1 MDGRISRGKLV
12 ATLVFF
18 WTGLTWAGSTAPPAQ
33 DFDGGLDARKVL
45 RQAREALASGPMEG
59 VAVGGAGQR
68 ETRDAGAEH
77 GASIRIE
84 TLHGDGYFWRLAEPR
99 WGYRG
104 GIWEGLYP
112 GQEAALAFAPDGER
126 DGGSLRL
133 TLALDECS
141 EAQRR
146 ARGEECAHLVT
157 VALEEGEARPALVVL
172 PRAFERAQALVR
184 VSSPK
189 REGLPTVVFRLTI
202 VPGRATARET
212 GGDHAR

>member
-1 MDGRISRGKLV
+1 MDGRTSRGKLV
-12 ATLVFF
+12 ATLVCL
-18 WTGLTWAGSTAPPAQ
+18 WTALASAGSTAQPTE
-33 DFDGGLDARKVL
+33 DFDLGLDSIKVL
-45 RQAREALASGPMEG
+45 RRAREAPAFGPMEG
-59 VAVGGAGQR
+59 VAVGRARQR
-68 ETRDAGAEH
+68 ETPDAGAGH

-84 TLHGDGYFWRLAEPR
+84 TLHGDGFFWRHAEPQ

-104 GIWEGLYP
+104 GIWEGLHP
-112 GQEAALAFAPDGER
+112 GQEAALGFAPDGER
-126 DGGSLRL
+126 EGDRLIL
-133 TLALDECS
+133 TLALEECS

-146 ARGEECAHLVT
+146 ARGEECAHFVT
-157 VALEEGEARPALVVL
+157 VAFEEGEARPAVVVL

-184 VSSPK
+184 VLSPK